1 MVSFSGM
8 LRDLTEAQVRFVVI
22 GGVAGVIHGS
32 PRITNDLAV
41 CYDQGDDNVLRLATL
56 LRGWAAYP
64 RGWPEG
70 LPFVLD
76 NRTFRT
82 TPTMT
87 FRTSL
92 GDFDVLHRVEPIGDY
107 HAVLAASLPVTAFGM
122 VVPTLDLP
130 WLIQA
135 KRHAGRKKDH
145 EALHELESL
154 LARRL

>member
-8 LRDLTEAQVRFVVI
+8 LRGLVEAQVRFVVI

-32 PRITNDLAV
+32 PRITNHLDV
-41 CYDQGDDNVLRLATL
+41 CYDQAGDNVGRLAAL
-56 LRGWAAYP
+56 LRAWEAYP
-64 RGWPEG
+64 RGWPDG

-76 NRTFRT
+76 ARTFRT

-87 FRTSL
+87 LRTSL

-107 HAVLAASLPVTAFGM
+107 EAVLRASVAVTAFGM

-135 KRHAGRKKDH
+135 KRHAGRQKDH

-154 LARRL
+154 LARRV